1 MRNLVILIIVILLG
15 ALWYFTQS
23 NGMGTMH
30 SNDMSTKQNTQGQA
44 FTVTIP
50 EFTAA
55 ARTGETYFNAK
66 CAACHG
72 VNGTGSEN
80 GPPLIHK
87 FYKPGHH
94 GDEAFQRAA
103 KLGVQ
108 AHHWN
113 FGNMPPV
120 AGITRAE
127 VAKIVIYI
135 REIQKANGL

>member
-1 MRNLVILIIVILLG
+1 MRYSALIILAALIAAGWFYTRSNNVQNMQTMEIGQSKPISVI
-15 ALWYFTQS
+15 
-23 NGMGTMH
+23 
-30 SNDMSTKQNTQGQA
+30 
-44 FTVTIP
+44 IP

-72 VNGTGSEN
+72 KNAAGTEN
-80 GPPLIHK
+80 GPPFLHR
-87 FYKPGHH
+87 FYRPAHH
-94 GDEAFQRAA
+94 GDEAFQRAP

-120 AGITRAE
+120 QGITRAE
-127 VAKIVIYI
+127 ISKIITYV
-135 REIQKANGL
+135 RELQVANGIK